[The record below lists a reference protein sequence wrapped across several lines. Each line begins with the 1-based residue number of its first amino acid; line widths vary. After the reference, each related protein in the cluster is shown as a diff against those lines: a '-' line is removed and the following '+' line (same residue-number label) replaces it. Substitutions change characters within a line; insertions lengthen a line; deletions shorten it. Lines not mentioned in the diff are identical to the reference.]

1 MPLFEDLEIYG
12 ELKRNM
18 QILDRENV
26 QNSDKKDAYAE
37 SAEYEN
43 ALENFL
49 DAYLQYYQKNKQ
61 QIPDWVAQDVK
72 SKFLPLKLS
81 ASQNNDLSL
90 QVQTLK
96 DLLASPELSSLQS
109 KPLREDIES
118 FLKNVELEQQ
128 LDERLSQLS
137 NSQPA
142 SLIGLEK
149 LIKDAN
155 KQASKEKKEVSRQK
169 SEKNK
174 HEKLKNVIVESL
186 RARLEKKAD
195 KTEDEQYI
203 AAHLDE
209 LVQAEMVD
217 KKGYKYLRAVF
228 PGNRS
233 FDLRFWNYKNKNG
246 YIFSPDNTKDK
257 SKVTEI
263 YELTEAGE
271 TLTFQSAAPQEKKKK
286 NTAVKD
292 KDFRKL
298 LSVPQ
303 LSEKQ
308 EEEFSQEL
316 KAYNVY
322 LSSGQQDKA
331 EQLLSLLTEK
341 YNVLGQKEK
350 KEKYQEKKV
359 QLQKLQTQRIAGIN
373 KHLNENMEAL
383 PVEEIFNLLAPGRG
397 NNKKEE
403 SRRRKFNELLNVC
416 SSDKKSA
423 ARNSRIGIALQ
434 KDNAL
439 WENVKENYYKDIK
452 RKSGENY
459 YQERVAEIFSG
470 KRTLNQV
477 LSEEKAHLPEDVNK
491 RILLRGIELYALT
504 NDTVDNHE
512 QMNEQLRKIG
522 HRIRFQEF
530 TVAEDRQLKSKP
542 LTAML
547 RCLADGKKLN
557 FSEQGGLD
565 NRDKKYIQE
574 HYDEFKKKLGKEPN
588 FQRLIGDVIEGK
600 DNNSPLA
607 LTPYQKRYKTLG
619 LMTAL
624 ALNTRPV
631 ADVLKDKTLGA
642 MTDFVLIKENKGFE
656 NEIFSQAT
664 NTPNNTMIEAQK
676 QKMGWNADDYLF
688 KTYLGLFFEK
698 DAALL
703 SSEKLPELKEKYK
716 WEEFKSKNQKASQ
729 QLLQEFSKNAPN
741 PEKTVA
747 RLLVKGEMPGATV
760 HHINPLKYA
769 VSSENPGEY
778 NNSDK
783 LAISMQW
790 NAWEDDNHQMEHLTT
805 IEGIDAG
812 NPYLVKTEKGYVR
825 RAQCDLRKGDVICYE
840 KPQVLVGGKFQ
851 DFIPEKTLFLS
862 SSGLIIASPEIPEI
876 EVSGRQM
883 NNMLNRTGIE
893 RE

>member
-96 DLLASPELSSLQS
+96 DLLPSPELSSLQS

-118 FLKNVELEQQ
+118 FLKNVELERQ

-137 NSQPA
+137 NSQPV
-142 SLIGLEK
+142 SLTGLEK

-292 KDFRKL
+292 KDLRKL

-416 SSDKKSA
+416 SSDKKSV

-470 KRTLNQV
+470 KRTVNQV

-547 RCLADGKKLN
+547 RCLADGKELN

-588 FQRLIGDVIEGK
+588 FQSLIGDVIEGK

-624 ALNTRPV
+624 T
-631 ADVLKDKTLGA
+631 
-642 MTDFVLIKENKGFE
+642 LIKENKDAE

-688 KTYLGLFFEK
+688 KTYLELFFEK

-729 QLLQEFSKNAPN
+729 QLSQEFGKNAPN

-812 NPYLVKTEKGYVR
+812 NPYLVKTENGYVR

-876 EVSGRQM
+876 SQ
-883 NNMLNRTGIE
+883 NREHQAGKSKEIIQAYLFNKDKRKE
-893 RE
+893 

>member
-118 FLKNVELEQQ
+118 FLKNVELERQ

-416 SSDKKSA
+416 FSDKKSA

-547 RCLADGKKLN
+547 RCLADGKELN

-588 FQRLIGDVIEGK
+588 FQRLIGDVIEGR

-812 NPYLVKTEKGYVR
+812 NPYLVKTENGYVR